1 MFLPERMNPH
11 PEPKERKMQEISI
24 PPLVENPPET
34 NITDLLLRHAR
45 SAADPA
51 LLAKPGPDG
60 TWIDIPASEFAAD
73 ASALAKGFIASGI
86 EPGARIG
93 LMARTRYEWTL
104 VDFAIWFAGCVT
116 VPVYETSSP
125 SQVAWILGDSHAVAA
140 VVEAPRH
147 ENVVRQ
153 AAHQEG
159 LDEVA
164 HVWQIEGNGLD
175 ALRDAGKDV
184 DDAVLEERRSAAGL
198 DSLATIIY
206 TSGTTGRPK
215 GCELTHSNFVEL
227 SDNAAASL
235 PDVVFPGAATIMFL
249 PLAHVF
255 ARYISVL
262 AVAGGVKVAHTADVK
277 NLLPDLQSFQPNFI
291 LAVPRVFEKVYNSS
305 MLKAE
310 DGGKGKIFH
319 AGSDVAIAF
328 SRAEQD
334 GKVPLG
340 LKLKHMLFDK
350 LLYGKIRAAMG
361 GKVVHAV
368 SGGAPLGERL
378 GHFFHG
384 IGLTVLEGYGLTET
398 TAPITVNTPTQLK
411 IGSVGR
417 PLPGNAVKIAQD
429 GEILAKGFCVMRG
442 YYNRPDLDEETFADG
457 WFRTGDIG
465 ELDDEGFLRI
475 TGRKKEIIITASG
488 KNVIPALLE
497 DQIRADPLVSQCLV
511 VGDARPFIAALV
523 TLDAEALPGW
533 LERHKLPA
541 GTTVAQASE
550 LPQVRDAIAAL
561 VQKANTTVSRAEA
574 IKEFRIVPTDFT
586 EDSGHLTPSLKI
598 KRGQVLKDYESV
610 LEDIY
615 SGAKP
620 RA

>member
-1 MFLPERMNPH
+1 
-11 PEPKERKMQEISI
+11 MQELVV
-24 PPLVENPPET
+24 PPLVESPPQT
-34 NITDLLLRHAR
+34 NTTDLLLRHAR
-45 SAADPA
+45 SAANPP
-51 LLAKPGPDG
+51 LLSKPGPDG
-60 TWIDIPASEFAAD
+60 NWIDISASEFAAD

-125 SQVAWILGDSHAVAA
+125 SQVAWILGDSQAAA
-140 VVEAPRH
+140 VVVESPRH
-147 ENVVRQ
+147 EHVVRQ

-159 LDEVA
+159 LDGLD
-164 HVWQIEGNGLD
+164 HVWQIDGDGLD
-175 ALRDAGKDV
+175 ALREAGTGV
-184 DDAVLEERRSAAGL
+184 SDAVLEERRSSAGL

-227 SDNAAASL
+227 SDNAATAL
-235 PDVVFPGAATIMFL
+235 PECVYPGASTIMFL

-255 ARYISVL
+255 ARFISVL
-262 AVAGGVKVAHTADVK
+262 CVAAGARVAHTADVK
-277 NLLPDLQSFQPNFI
+277 NLMGDLQSFQPNFI

-319 AGSDVAIAF
+319 AGADTAIAF
-328 SRAEQD
+328 SRAEQE

-340 LKLKHMLFDK
+340 LKLKHKLFDV
-350 LLYGKIRAAMG
+350 LLYSKIRAAMG
-361 GKVVHAV
+361 GNVVHAV

-398 TAPITVNTPTQLK
+398 TAPITVNTPKQIK
-411 IGSVGR
+411 IGTVGR
-417 PLPGNAVKIAQD
+417 PLPGNGVRIAED

-442 YYNRPDLDEETFADG
+442 YHNRPDLTGETFVDG

-465 ELDDEGFLRI
+465 ELDADGFLRI
-475 TGRKKEIIITASG
+475 TGRKKEIIVTASG
-488 KNVIPALLE
+488 KNVVPAMLE
-497 DQIRADPLVSQCLV
+497 DQIRADALVSQCVV
-511 VGDARPFIAALV
+511 VGDARPFISALV
-523 TLDAEALPGW
+523 TLDPEALPGW
-533 LERHKLPA
+533 LERHHLPA
-541 GTTVAQASE
+541 GTTVAQAAVM
-550 LPQVRDAIAAL
+550 PQVREAISVL
-561 VQKANTTVSRAEA
+561 VASANTSVSRAEQ
-574 IKEFRIVPTDFT
+574 IKEFRVVPTDFT
-586 EDSGHLTPSLKI
+586 EESGHLTPSMKI
-598 KRGQVLKDYESV
+598 KRAQVLKDFDSV
-610 LEDIY
+610 VEEIY
-615 SGAKP
+615 GGVKP